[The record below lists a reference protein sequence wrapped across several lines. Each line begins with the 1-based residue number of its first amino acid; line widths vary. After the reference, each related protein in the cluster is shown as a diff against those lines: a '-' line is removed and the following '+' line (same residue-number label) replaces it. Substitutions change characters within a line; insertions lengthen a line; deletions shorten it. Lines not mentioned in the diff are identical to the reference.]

1 MKTLVKNGTILSPEG
16 EVKADLLIDGEKVAA
31 IGTGFVGPFDK
42 EIDASGKY
50 VFPGGVDNHAHFEA
64 LNTDG
69 KTTNAGYET
78 TWCTLLG
85 GTTTIVDFCTNEPGM
100 DLCESIE
107 YRINTRAKGRVSP
120 DFALHSCCVDYRGE
134 ETLAEIKKL
143 VDMGVPTMK
152 LFLAYKGTALYMD
165 DATMLAFM
173 NEAKKHGMTM
183 MFHAENPDVL
193 DMWRDAE
200 AAQGHYEPKY
210 HYMTRPPFGEAESVS
225 KCIRFADAMQCPT
238 CVVHVSCIEAG
249 EEIRKAR
256 AEGKPVMGETCPHY
270 LVLDPHL
277 MDNPD
282 WKQAV
287 HWICSPPL
295 RDKPHR
301 DYLWKALNEDWLSI
315 LGSDN
320 SSIPQYQKE
329 WGFDEKLGCV
339 DFRKV
344 PNGCP
349 GAPDRLNVAWTYGV
363 AKGRMTKEKFIEVC
377 CSLPAKLNGLYP
389 RKGALQVGS
398 DADVVIWDPEF
409 KGTVSLETNP
419 NGLTYQPYEGC
430 EQIGRA
436 ETVLLRGKVVV
447 DDAKY
452 VGQPGDGQF
461 IPGKPF
467 GLAYDL
473 LKR

>member
-1 MKTLVKNGTILSPEG
+1 MKTLIKNGTILTTTG
-16 EVKADLLIDGEKVAA
+16 EIKADILVDGEQIAA
-31 IGTGFVGPFDK
+31 IGKDLQGPFDK
-42 EIDASGKY
+42 EIDAAGKY

-100 DLCESIE
+100 SLCESID

-120 DFALHSCCVDYRGE
+120 DFALHACCVDYRGE
-134 ETLAEIKKL
+134 ESLAEVEKL
-143 VDMGVPTMK
+143 VEMGVPTMK

-165 DATMLAFM
+165 DTKLLAFM
-173 NEAKKHGMTM
+173 KEARKHGMTM
-183 MFHAENPDVL
+183 MVHAENPDVL
-193 DMWRDAE
+193 DDARDSAAAE
-200 AAQGHYEPKY
+200 GHYEPKY
-210 HYMTRPPFGEAESVS
+210 HYMTRPQWGEAESVS
-225 KCIRFADAMQCPT
+225 KAVRFATATGCPL
-238 CVVHVSCIEAG
+238 CVVHVSCEEAG
-249 EEIRKAR
+249 EVIKEAR
-256 AEGKPVMGETCPHY
+256 AKGAPVMGETCPHY

-295 RDKPHR
+295 REEPDR
-301 DYLWKALNEDWLSI
+301 EYLWKALNNDTLSI

-329 WGFDEKLGCV
+329 WGFDEELGCV

-349 GAPDRLNVAWTYGV
+349 GAPDRLNVCWSYGV
-363 AKGRMTKEKFIEVC
+363 AKGKMTKEKFVEINMEY
-377 CSLPAKLNGLYP
+377 PAKVNGLYP
-389 RKGALQVGS
+389 RKGTIQVGS
-398 DADVVIWDPEF
+398 DADIVIFDPEYR
-409 KGTVSLETNP
+409 GTWSLESNP

-461 IPGKPF
+461 IPGKPY
-467 GLAYDL
+467 GMAYDL
-473 LKR
+473 LEK